1 MRDRGSKTPRREA
14 TKGESGAG
22 AQPLPEPGVRG
33 FRKPAPAVRSA
44 GELQR
49 DLPEGIPPEMFT
61 GAGMLALAD
70 LLPVMVAYLDRDL
83 TYRFVNKAY
92 ADWFERPRTS
102 IMGKTVHEHLGDH
115 AYAERENL
123 LAGALAG
130 ERQWFASSF
139 DHPLRGPVALHID
152 YVPWPGADGTAQGVL
167 VLLSDVTEQRTAE
180 RALRESEARFR
191 RIADSAPVMMWVTR
205 RDGTRDF
212 VNEAYAD
219 FACGEGCDREE
230 ARALDWTEFLHPE
243 DRDSVLGLRPLYESG
258 QPVAFEARFRRHDG
272 EYRWLRSVSQPRF
285 GADGTLVGYI
295 GVATDITVRK
305 EAELEL
311 RHLVEERTSELRDSE
326 ARFRAVFETVLELLI
341 LMKPDG
347 TVIEMNNPEVGWRA
361 ANSRDVIGKKIW
373 DGPTLKLF
381 SEYREPMRRAIAA
394 AAKGEQF
401 AQQIALERPGMATTY
416 LDVTVQPVKNA
427 AGKVT
432 YLLFEAR
439 DITELRS
446 AQEQLRQSQKM
457 EALGQLTGGIA
468 HDFNNLLTVV
478 VGGLDLVAKRIEDPK
493 LKRYATNALAAAERG
508 ARLTGQLLAFSRV
521 QRLEVR
527 PVHVAPLIEQMR
539 PLLRNVL
546 GPGITKTFNL
556 DEAMVPVM
564 ADPTQLEVAVL
575 NLAINARDAM
585 PDGGQLHF
593 ATTTMWIEGDPEI
606 EDGDYIELTI
616 SDTGSGMTED
626 VASRAFE
633 PFFTTKE
640 VGKGTGLGLSM
651 VYGMARQSGGTAR
664 IETAPGR
671 GTAVKLY
678 FKAAGEIAHTA
689 GAEGQDDP
697 VGQKLEPASVLVVDD
712 DPDVRGFIAEALA
725 DTSYRVRDCADG
737 RSALKLFA
745 EERPDLVVLDYVM
758 PEMSGAEVAERI
770 LADCPE
776 QKILFVSGYS
786 ETEAIRKIASDAPL
800 LPKPFRADALARA
813 VQKALAK

>member
-1 MRDRGSKTPRREA
+1 
-14 TKGESGAG
+14 
-22 AQPLPEPGVRG
+22 
-33 FRKPAPAVRSA
+33 
-44 GELQR
+44 
-49 DLPEGIPPEMFT
+49 MFT

-70 LLPVMVAYLDRDL
+70 LLPVMVAYIDRDL

-92 ADWFERPRTS
+92 AEWFERPRTS
-102 IMGKTVHEHLGDH
+102 IIGKTVHEHLGDH
-115 AYAERENL
+115 AYAEREAL

-139 DHPLRGPVALHID
+139 DHPARGPVALHID
-152 YVPWPGADGTAQGVL
+152 YVPWPGADGKAQGVL
-167 VLLSDVTEQRTAE
+167 VLLDDVTEQRTAE

-219 FACGEGCDREE
+219 FACGPGCEREK
-230 ARALDWTEFLHPE
+230 ARALDWTDFLHPE
-243 DRDSVLGLRPLYESG
+243 DRDGVLGLWPLYESG

-285 GADGTLVGYI
+285 GADGSLVGYI

-311 RHLVEERTSELRDSE
+311 RRLVEERTSELRDSE

-347 TVIEMNNPEVGWRA
+347 TVIEMNDAEVGWRA
-361 ANSRDVIGKKIW
+361 ASSRGVIGKKIW
-373 DGPTLKLF
+373 EGPTLELF
-381 SEYREPMRRAIAA
+381 PAFREPLRRAIAV
-394 AAKGEQF
+394 AAKGEQLT
-401 AQQIALERPGMATTY
+401 QQITLERPGMATTY
-416 LDVTVQPVKNA
+416 LDVTVQPVKSA
-427 AGKVT
+427 AGKVI

-546 GPGITKTFNL
+546 GPGITKTFDL
-556 DEAMVPVM
+556 DEAMMPVM

-585 PDGGQLHF
+585 PEGGQLHF
-593 ATTTMWIEGDPEI
+593 ATAPVSIENDPEL
-606 EDGDYIELTI
+606 EDGDYILLTI
-616 SDTGSGMTED
+616 SDTGTGMTEE

-664 IETAPGR
+664 IETSPGR

-678 FKAAGEIAHTA
+678 FKAAGESTQTL
-689 GAEGQDDP
+689 GSENQDDSA
-697 VGQKLEPASVLVVDD
+697 GQKLESASVLVVDD

-725 DTSYRVRDCADG
+725 DTSYRVRDCGDG

-770 LADCPE
+770 LAECPQ

-786 ETEAIRKIASDAPL
+786 ETDAIRKIASDAPL
-800 LPKPFRADALARA
+800 LPKPFRADALTRA
-813 VQKALAK
+813 VQKALARA